1 MGHHHPHVNHSLWQ
15 PPHAQGL
22 ALIGVVKARIE
33 IAATL
38 LCEKCKGLLVNVARS
53 VVTIGRKLRPNLQGQ
68 QSIERS
74 DVVSGLRLLAACLAL
89 NARAVWVRRMS

>member
-1 MGHHHPHVNHSLWQ
+1 MAGRQVIYGCGVLPLVVVGMANCQAMGHHHPHVNHSLWQ

-38 LCEKCKGLLVNVARS
+38 LCEKCNGLLAR
-53 VVTIGRKLRPNLQGQ
+53 
-68 QSIERS
+68 
-74 DVVSGLRLLAACLAL
+74 
-89 NARAVWVRRMS
+89 NARIVITVGRRLTPSL